1 MNPKKVLLPGRGREE
16 RESKRTDEPYK
27 EQCTKRDEL
36 KKKKKVIDFRLCIQ
50 QKGGKVTLKMP
61 LPCIFQKGKAERNK
75 EVDRRVI

>member
-36 KKKKKVIDFRLCIQ
+36 KKKKKGHRFQVMHSAKRWKSYIKNALAMYLSKR
-50 QKGGKVTLKMP
+50 KGGKK
-61 LPCIFQKGKAERNK
+61 
-75 EVDRRVI
+75 